1 MGCRQSADGYEM
13 TWAVNM
19 VAPFL
24 LTSLLLDTITDRIIN
39 VSSISAGSHV
49 DWDNLQMEK
58 GFASHSAYSLSK
70 LGVQLFTAELAPRVA
85 ARGIVVNTLD
95 PGTVNT
101 NMLGAGWGMCGI
113 PVCSHSRAT
122 PASKYLCGPGGDDTF
137 LMVASWAIPGAW
149 TGHRQG
155 LLLG

>member
-1 MGCRQSADGYEM
+1 M

-58 GFASHSAYSLSK
+58 GFSSHSAYSLSK
-70 LGVQLFTAELAPRVA
+70 LAVQLFTAELAPRVA

-101 NMLGAGWGMCGI
+101 KMLGAGWGMSGI
-113 PVCSHSRAT
+113 PVRSHSRAT
-122 PASKYLCGPGGDDTF
+122 PACKYYAGLGE
-137 LMVASWAIPGAW
+137 MIPS
-149 TGHRQG
+149 
-155 LLLG
+155 